1 MPAIGR
7 SALWV
12 LTFLHHLAVP
22 CKYEGISTCIQWLS
36 SYGQDFDEITV
47 CFLRQGDLC
56 LELPTTG
63 EHGRRHFGSK
73 RVLRRKFLE
82 HGLSRYPNS
91 TSTFQLSRLSISCD
105 VNPNPGPQ
113 LNVIALLV
121 LGLLLVIIAHWIA
134 ICVAVSFISSAVRLH
149 LRNSSKCREANKN
162 RGHAPHVLKD
172 NFKTTTS
179 LI

>member
-121 LGLLLVIIAHWIA
+121 LGLNLAKLVKHLEAGSNKDVKVAHLNVCSLQNKIDGLRCLQLLCTGQV
-134 ICVAVSFISSAVRLH
+134 
-149 LRNSSKCREANKN
+149 
-162 RGHAPHVLKD
+162 
-172 NFKTTTS
+172 
-179 LI
+179 